1 MAKISSRQ
9 RAKCVRIHNR
19 VLKKG
24 YYARMFDPA
33 DLDKVCVQAT
43 HLEERGKFNKE
54 EKRKKLLILI
64 IMKKIRETRKTH
76 LLHKNKIQKMFAL
89 IVKNKV
95 I

>member
-33 DLDKVCVQAT
+33 DYGPDAT
-43 HLEERGKFNKE
+43 S
-54 EKRKKLLILI
+54 ILGN
-64 IMKKIRETRKTH
+64 
-76 LLHKNKIQKMFAL
+76 L
-89 IVKNKV
+89 
-95 I
+95 